1 MEMCSLKHINSCNY
15 HILHFWGA
23 VLVFKSSCE
32 KGGRSVF
39 MERSVVAFQKHYHE
53 DYISLLA

>member
-1 MEMCSLKHINSCNY
+1 MCSLKHINSCKY